1 MKHTYSATPP
11 AYPPIQ
17 GTVARSKSVTNNLMD
32 IFVCMKG
39 QADGHGNVL
48 NLAELKEWALG
59 LQLVEGSTGCIV
71 TEA

>member
-1 MKHTYSATPP
+1 
-11 AYPPIQ
+11 
-17 GTVARSKSVTNNLMD
+17 MD